1 MVTVDI
7 ACAAKLSMVRM
18 DFDEWLS
25 PHSAD
30 IFEALRRYFNQCRL
44 YEQLG
49 LPQKQLLKAHSL
61 VNDYMFPRG
70 EHGQLLSTGLMM
82 TYFFLFDYIYDVDIN
97 QEKYIKNIRD
107 NLSQNLL
114 LILNGQTLDKDNC
127 CDFLKS
133 IQEILGHFETTP
145 DDWRGLF
152 ILELKKYIQATIRGK
167 IYVRKYPKL
176 SLSNYLKL
184 REQDCGGWWSAYLIE
199 YVHDLYLSPEERSQ
213 SDLVRLTRLCLW
225 ICSLINDLFSFPKE
239 RESEECPFNAVF
251 FCMNYYQISE
261 RFAVDFLIKQLNQLL
276 AEFKLLSTK
285 EIFQSST
292 AITSYTQGLKE
303 FVSGIWYW
311 HHKSNLYPHSQAL
324 LIDSQVS
331 RVSQRLA

>member
-7 ACAAKLSMVRM
+7 DSPATLSMVKM
-18 DFDEWLS
+18 EFDEWLS

-30 IFEALRRYFNQCRL
+30 IFEALRRYFNQCGL

-49 LPQKQLLKAHSL
+49 LPQQQFLKAHSL

-70 EHGQLLSTGLMM
+70 ERERLLATGLMM
-82 TYFFLFDYIYDVDIN
+82 TYFFLFDYIYDVDVN
-97 QEKYIKNIRD
+97 QEKTINIIQD
-107 NLSQNLL
+107 NLSKNLL
-114 LILNGQTLDKDNC
+114 STLNGQIFNEDDC

-133 IQEILGHFETTP
+133 IQEILGHFKATP
-145 DDWRGLF
+145 DDWHRLF
-152 ILELKKYIQATIRGK
+152 MLELKKYIQATIRGK
-167 IYVRKYPKL
+167 IYARKYPKL
-176 SLSNYLKL
+176 SLFNYLKL

-225 ICSLINDLFSFPKE
+225 ICSLINDLFSFSKE
-239 RESEECPFNAVF
+239 RESEEYPFNAVF

-276 AEFKLLSTK
+276 AEFQLLSAK
-285 EIFQSST
+285 DIFQRS
-292 AITSYTQGLKE
+292 AAMTSYTQGLKE

-311 HHKSNLYPHSQAL
+311 HQKSNLYPHAQTL
-324 LIDSQVS
+324 FID
-331 RVSQRLA
+331 